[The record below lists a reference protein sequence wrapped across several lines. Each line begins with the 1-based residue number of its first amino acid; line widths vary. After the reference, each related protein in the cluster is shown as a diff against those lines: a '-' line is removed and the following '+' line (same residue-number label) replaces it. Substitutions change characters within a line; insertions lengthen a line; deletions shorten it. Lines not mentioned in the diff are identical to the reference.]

1 MPYKHTDSNTTS
13 DIGLIVT
20 APDLPKL
27 LGDAAIGLIAVIA
40 EPTELIEKDQI
51 EINLAA
57 DTLEDLYF
65 SWLSEIIYLKDARN
79 FLVCR
84 CDLKVDNSR
93 PCRVTGKVFGDFIDR
108 ERHTLK
114 VDVKAVTYYK
124 LRVEKR
130 DDEWEAEVVLDL

>member
-20 APDLPKL
+20 GKDLPQL
-27 LGDAAIGLIAVIA
+27 LADAAIGLIAVIA
-40 EPTELIEKDQI
+40 EPSELVEKDEF
-51 EINLAA
+51 EIDLAE
-57 DTLEDLYF
+57 DTIEDLYF

-84 CDLKVDNSR
+84 CEIEVDVSE
-93 PCRVTGKVFGDFIDR
+93 PFRVTGKVIGDIIDKT
-108 ERHTLK
+108 RHTLK

-124 LRVEKR
+124 LRVEKIN
-130 DDEWEAEVVLDL
+130 DNWEAEVVLDL